1 MAEPSWSDLEN
12 MADRIHAKMKE
23 AFHLLQLA
31 KSKDKAGYFIIRTDT
46 YRELQAAADVLNWV
60 DAVLEGDEYPDPMVR
75 YVNAIEKALYG
86 H

>member
-1 MAEPSWSDLEN
+1 MEN

-60 DAVLEGDEYPDPMVR
+60 EAVLEGGDEYPDPMVR
-75 YVNAIEKALYG
+75 YANAIEKALG
-86 H
+86 HHQLIDLG